1 MELGLVRYDATLASP
16 LLQIPP
22 HLSSISLAYTMSA
35 VDPGSN
41 PTITLSQAG
50 SSELTKHEEFW
61 FEDGSIVLVT
71 NRTAFRIYRGLLA
84 TQSTVF
90 EDMFATV
97 TSPMMDETFEGCPVV
112 RLSDSPYDLTHLL
125 RILLPRTLTDRR

>member
-1 MELGLVRYDATLASP
+1 
-16 LLQIPP
+16 
-22 HLSSISLAYTMSA
+22 MST
-35 VDPGSN
+35 VDPGLDS
-41 PTITLSQAG
+41 TATLSQAASG

-61 FEDGSIVLVT
+61 FEDGSIVLVA

-125 RILLPRTLTDRR
+125 RILLPRTDRR